1 MTAAVHLTLAGRP
14 GPSPHTRLVSGP
26 NPRIAMARAL
36 LLKATATAPVI
47 WEWVKRGA
55 ALVAK
60 TPGWVGHAVLGVLST
75 PAGYSTALQVV
86 GTGIKAGWRLLDR
99 SVCLAGCGI
108 ATVSG
113 LAASSI
119 RHIAPT
125 WGQAL
130 VAAHADAVDAV
141 NSLHEHVVQRVNGL
155 GQRLEQLAHTS
166 LVKATST
173 RAAAAASGLLVLHLV
188 TKGLLASKALE
199 VAPSLA
205 GLVAALTSAWW
216 LLLAVAGVTVGTIAG
231 AAYLSSGENGQSED
245 LIVNIALD
253 GSISVTGIPRGMS
266 TAEQERIS
274 AQAAQ
279 QALANLVKGA
289 RPTSPGRTWQRP
301 RHIKHTSKTL

>member
-14 GPSPHTRLVSGP
+14 GPSPHSRIISGP
-26 NPRIAMARAL
+26 NVKIAMARAL
-36 LLKATATAPVI
+36 VLKATAAAPIV

-75 PAGYSTALQVV
+75 PAGYASTVHLV
-86 GTGIKAGWRLLDR
+86 GNGIKAGWRLLDR
-99 SVCLAGCGI
+99 AVCLAGRGI
-108 ATVSG
+108 ATVTG

-130 VAAHADAVDAV
+130 ITAHADAIDAV
-141 NSLHEHVVQRVNGL
+141 NSLHEQAVRRVSSL
-155 GQRLEQLAHTS
+155 GQQLEQLAHTP
-166 LVKATST
+166 LVKTTTT

-205 GLVAALTSAWW
+205 GMVTAATSPWW
-216 LLLAVAGVTVGTIAG
+216 LLLAVTGVTVGTIAG
-231 AAYLSSGENGQSED
+231 AAYLSSGEDVQAED
-245 LIVNIALD
+245 LIVNVASD
-253 GSISVTGIPRGMS
+253 GSITVTGIPRSMS
-266 TAEQERIS
+266 KAEQERIS
-274 AQAAQ
+274 TEAAQ
-279 QALANLVKGA
+279 QALADLVKGVS
-289 RPTSPGRTWQRP
+289 PVSPGRTWQRP